1 MREDVK
7 ILDKLVENKL
17 ITFQEA
23 QHYARLPLV
32 IIPQAPINGVRV
44 TVQELHSLTNQE
56 EPVFEE
62 FSVLATGPD
71 RFDTSYSVIKIKD
84 GRVTNLIC
92 TAFPICFLRTN
103 VSVEDNE
110 FVFKDLKVYLRGYKA
125 SESEV
130 NTIAKLASGNLSLSL
145 KFLNDCHNQ
154 DLYAVGVSKPK
165 EKKSGTPSRKQL
177 ISRVSGPSVIFLNKL
192 PQPSTSTGTSTE
204 EPSHTKAPH
213 HRRGHFKTL
222 RDPRFSKH
230 PKYLVERGIYVKPQ
244 WIGDRESIVNGTTYT
259 VLER

>member
-1 MREDVK
+1 MREDVV
-7 ILDKLVENKL
+7 ILDKLVKRRIVTLDQAKELTK
-17 ITFQEA
+17 
-23 QHYARLPLV
+23 LPLL
-32 IIPQAPINGVRV
+32 IIPDGIRKLYTDQ
-44 TVQELHSLTNQE
+44 SLAYWE
-56 EPVFEE
+56 SSPLEE
-62 FSVLATGPD
+62 FCVFMPGQYDDILFYLKIVDGLLQEVSVASNMIPGCYAKAKTGVDNNILVFDPDRVEVMNSMPYNKQKLAKGFSKVFGHVLAYTQS
-71 RFDTSYSVIKIKD
+71 F
-84 GRVTNLIC
+84 
-92 TAFPICFLRTN
+92 F
-103 VSVEDNE
+103 
-110 FVFKDLKVYLRGYKA
+110 
-125 SESEV
+125 
-130 NTIAKLASGNLSLSL
+130 
-145 KFLNDCHNQ
+145 NDCHNQ

-165 EKKSGTPSRKQL
+165 EKKSGTLSRKQL